1 MGYIYAAAMFLA
13 GLLVIYFALK
23 ENKLF
28 CFVGAYFIFMGCY
41 WLADELLTD
50 IDLFSGVYGIVF
62 RVVTAVVAVAAIV
75 LYFTKIKRV
84 KK

>member
-13 GLLVIYFALK
+13 GVLIIYFALK

-28 CFVGAYFIFMGCY
+28 CFVGAYFILMGLY
-41 WLADELLTD
+41 WLADELLTEV
-50 IDLFSGVYGIVF
+50 DLFAGAYGIAF

-75 LYFTKIKRV
+75 LYFTKIKRSR
-84 KK
+84 